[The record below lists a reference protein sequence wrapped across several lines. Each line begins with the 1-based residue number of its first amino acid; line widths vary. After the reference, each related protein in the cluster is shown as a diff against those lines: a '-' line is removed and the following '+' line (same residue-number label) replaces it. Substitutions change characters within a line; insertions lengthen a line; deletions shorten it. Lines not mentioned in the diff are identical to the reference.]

1 MYKTILL
8 IAGIIILLL
17 SLLTDVIGIGR
28 EPGFGLIQIAGTII
42 GLVMIIIAIRKI
54 KKKN

>member
-42 GLVMIIIAIRKI
+42 GLIMIIVAIRKI